1 MKKLS
6 LVVVA
11 LVVAALGVVLLLR
24 RVGSRE
30 KSSVG
35 ESLAVA
41 QGEPELPP
49 WPDISLQIDREH
61 ELTVYQGTPLLFSV
75 RLANHRAM
83 NAAQGNHARQA
94 CAEGL
99 KAAVARGAIPKERA
113 DALLANLQRTEPIR
127 AVQLGDDTAAWDTF
141 VRFAQLTP
149 DGKPQPLGWPLK
161 ALGPAQSKTL
171 RLDGETTAQLDW
183 ALDPT
188 TALAITPGEYQIVAV
203 LEVPAEAKLAAERWR
218 GRTQSDPVKLSVK
231 EKPAQFTKADEENFN
246 LSLARYYDATGDAR
260 GALQYAEKA
269 LAANPKSIPA
279 SILVGEVREGLGD
292 LKGALEGY
300 KNAQH
305 EFYQQYPNSYEAP
318 LYLIDRTISVTEK
331 LEEKEPR

>member
-11 LVVAALGVVLLLR
+11 LVVAALGVALLLR

-30 KSSVG
+30 KSPVG
-35 ESLAVA
+35 GTLAVA
-41 QGEPELPP
+41 RGEPELPP
-49 WPDISLQIDREH
+49 WPDISLQIDRAH
-61 ELTVYQGTPLLFSV
+61 EITVYQGTPLLISV
-75 RLANHRAM
+75 RLANQRAM
-83 NAAQGNHARQA
+83 NAAGENQARQA
-94 CAEGL
+94 RAEGL
-99 KAAVARGAIPKERA
+99 KAAVARGAIPKEKA
-113 DALLANLQRTEPIR
+113 EAVLAYLSQRVPVR
-127 AVQLGDDTAAWDTF
+127 AVQLGDDTAGWDTF

-149 DGKPQPLGWPLK
+149 DGKQQSLGWPLK
-161 ALGPAQSKTL
+161 ALGPAASKTL
-171 RLDGETTAQLDW
+171 RLDGETTAQLDF

-188 TALAITPGEYQIVAV
+188 TAAAITPGEYQIVAV

-218 GRTQSDPVKLSVK
+218 GRTESDPVKLSVK

-246 LSLARYYDATGDAR
+246 LSLARYNDATGDSR

-269 LAANPKSIPA
+269 LAVNPKSIPA
-279 SILVGEVREGLGD
+279 SILVGEVREGMGD

-300 KNAQH
+300 KNAEH

-318 LYLIDRTISVTEK
+318 LYLIDKTISVTEK
-331 LEEKEPR
+331 LGEKESR